1 MYYQDL
7 GVCAMQIKPIVA
19 TCSRSAEPDEE
30 HKRIMRK
37 LMAYG
42 IMPTGIKT
50 TDFNLLKKFE
60 LEEAKKEPCVSTKFI
75 TVSTEEQAKIQE
87 KKNKKK
93 VEKNPEIYPE
103 KMQGQQI
110 LAEQIKVAIE
120 MQNKKITL
128 T

>member
-1 MYYQDL
+1 
-7 GVCAMQIKPIVA
+7 MQIKPIGS
-19 TCSRSAEPDEE
+19 TCSRSAKPDEE
-30 HKRIMRK
+30 HKRIMQK

-50 TDFNLLKKFE
+50 TDFSLLKKIE
-60 LEEAKKEPCVSTKFI
+60 IEEAKKEPCVSTKFI

-87 KKNKKK
+87 KKNEKK